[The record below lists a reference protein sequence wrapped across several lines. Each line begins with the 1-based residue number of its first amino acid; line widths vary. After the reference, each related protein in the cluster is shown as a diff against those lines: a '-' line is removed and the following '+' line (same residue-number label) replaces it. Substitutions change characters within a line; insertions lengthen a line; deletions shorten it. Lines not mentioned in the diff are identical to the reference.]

1 MDGPNSTFSVVAA
14 KGESVDGLLATSNQ
28 HVDVA
33 VEQPAQNPVG
43 GKGLLLGGLA
53 FVTSAAVLVIEIVA
67 ARLLA
72 PYVGVTLETYT
83 AIIATVLAGIA
94 SGAWLGGRLADRVAP
109 LRALPPVLIGG
120 GLLTLL
126 SLPIVRI
133 VGGRLS
139 TTTPLSV
146 TTLTAAAFLA
156 PAIVLS
162 MVTPLLIKQSVV
174 TLERTGRTVGSLSAL
189 STAGALAGSITTG
202 FVLIPRFR
210 SRVILGIV
218 GALIIALGVLVWV
231 FLSSKLQ
238 SGTDRSETLRSG
250 EQAEGKQAQ
259 GKQAQGKQAE
269 GKQGGGNGQQGNL
282 NEGGRKLG
290 GMLLG
295 LGVAVGGGGLTAFSN
310 WRDPCTMESSYFCAS
325 VSETPGSSRRDL
337 ILDDVFHSE
346 VDLKDPT
353 FLGFDYTRAF
363 NVAIDAWRPEPAKL
377 RALHIGGGGFTM
389 PRELKATRPGSN
401 SLVLEIDSKLV
412 KFDERELGLELASD
426 LRAQAGDGRMGLRQ
440 QKTGTYDLV
449 IGDAFGGQSVPWHLT
464 TVEVVRD
471 IKRALTSEGLYVLN
485 VIDSPPS
492 KFAKAEI
499 ATVKA
504 AFPYVALLSYP
515 EAIRNEVGA
524 NFIVVASPQPLA
536 LTEMQLTLA
545 TQPDLN
551 MIGIDGAALSSF
563 VGKAKVLTDE
573 LAPVAQLITI
583 G

>member
-1 MDGPNSTFSVVAA
+1 
-14 KGESVDGLLATSNQ
+14 
-28 HVDVA
+28 
-33 VEQPAQNPVG
+33 
-43 GKGLLLGGLA
+43 
-53 FVTSAAVLVIEIVA
+53 
-67 ARLLA
+67 
-72 PYVGVTLETYT
+72 
-83 AIIATVLAGIA
+83 
-94 SGAWLGGRLADRVAP
+94 
-109 LRALPPVLIGG
+109 
-120 GLLTLL
+120 
-126 SLPIVRI
+126 
-133 VGGRLS
+133 
-139 TTTPLSV
+139 
-146 TTLTAAAFLA
+146 
-156 PAIVLS
+156 
-162 MVTPLLIKQSVV
+162 
-174 TLERTGRTVGSLSAL
+174 
-189 STAGALAGSITTG
+189 
-202 FVLIPRFR
+202 
-210 SRVILGIV
+210 
-218 GALIIALGVLVWV
+218 
-231 FLSSKLQ
+231 
-238 SGTDRSETLRSG
+238 
-250 EQAEGKQAQ
+250 
-259 GKQAQGKQAE
+259 
-269 GKQGGGNGQQGNL
+269 
-282 NEGGRKLG
+282 
-290 GMLLG
+290 
-295 LGVAVGGGGLTAFSN
+295 
-310 WRDPCTMESSYFCAS
+310 
-325 VSETPGSSRRDL
+325 
-337 ILDDVFHSE
+337 
-346 VDLKDPT
+346 
-353 FLGFDYTRAF
+353 
-363 NVAIDAWRPEPAKL
+363 
-377 RALHIGGGGFTM
+377 M

-471 IKRALTSEGLYVLN
+471 IKRVLTSEGLYVLN

-515 EAIRNEVGA
+515 EAIRGEVGA

>member
-1 MDGPNSTFSVVAA
+1 MSGSKSEFPIDDGDVVSSNEEKIPAEIVSSNSTSRISSEPAA
-14 KGESVDGLLATSNQ
+14 SAMGKEKTL
-28 HVDVA
+28 
-33 VEQPAQNPVG
+33 
-43 GKGLLLGGLA
+43 GKGMLLGTLA

-83 AIIATVLAGIA
+83 AIIATVLAGI
-94 SGAWLGGRLADRVAP
+94 SGGAWLGGRLADRVAP
-109 LRALPPVLIGG
+109 LRALPPVLIVG

-133 VGGRLS
+133 MGGRLG

-174 TLERTGRTVGSLSAL
+174 TLETTGRTVGSLSAL

-202 FVLIPRFR
+202 FVLVPRFR

-218 GALIIALGVLVWV
+218 GALIIVLGVLVWAAV
-231 FLSSKLQ
+231 SSKLGK
-238 SGTDRSETLRSG
+238 GTSTGVDG
-250 EQAEGKQAQ
+250 DGA
-259 GKQAQGKQAE
+259 
-269 GKQGGGNGQQGNL
+269 
-282 NEGGRKLG
+282 RKLG
-290 GMLLG
+290 SVALG
-295 LGVAVGGGGLTAFSN
+295 LSVSIGGGAATAFSD

-325 VSETPGSSRRDL
+325 VIEQPGSSRKDL

-346 VDLKDPT
+346 VDLEDPMY
-353 FLGFDYTRAF
+353 LGFDYIRAF
-363 NVAIDAWRPEPAKL
+363 NVAIDAWKPEPAAI

-401 SLVLEIDSKLV
+401 SLVLEIDPKLV
-412 KFDERELGLELASD
+412 KFDQQQLGLELASD
-426 LRAQAGDGRMGLRQ
+426 LRTQDGDGRMGLRQ
-440 QKTGTYDLV
+440 QKSNSYDL
-449 IGDAFGGQSVPWHLT
+449 ILGDAFGGQAVPWHLT
-464 TVEVVRD
+464 TIEVARD
-471 IKRALTSEGLYVLN
+471 IKRVLTSDGLYVLN
-485 VIDSPPS
+485 IIDSPPS
-492 KFAKAEI
+492 KFARAEI

-504 AFPYVALLSYP
+504 VFNYVALLSYP
-515 EAIRNEVGA
+515 EAIQGNVGA
-524 NFIVVASPQPLA
+524 NFIVVASSAPLPLA
-536 LTEMQLTLA
+536 KIKSALA
-545 TQPDLN
+545 GQPDLN
-551 MIGIDGAALSSF
+551 MISVEGPALSAF
-563 VGKAKVLTDE
+563 VGKARVLTDE

>member
-1 MDGPNSTFSVVAA
+1 MSGLNPELPLGDLDTVSVQEARGGASILVA
-14 KGESVDGLLATSNQ
+14 LR
-28 HVDVA
+28 
-33 VEQPAQNPVG
+33 
-43 GKGLLLGGLA
+43 GKTMGSGLLLGALA

-94 SGAWLGGRLADRVAP
+94 AGAWLGGRLADRVAP
-109 LRALPPVLIGG
+109 LRALPPVLIIGG
-120 GLLTLL
+120 VLTLL

-133 VGGRLS
+133 VGGRLT

-174 TLERTGRTVGSLSAL
+174 TLETTGRTVGSLSAL

-218 GALIIALGVLVWV
+218 GALIIALGVLVWTV
-231 FLSSKLQ
+231 VSTKHLNRLKTVGGEYDGEGRGSNSH
-238 SGTDRSETLRSG
+238 SGT
-250 EQAEGKQAQ
+250 KI
-259 GKQAQGKQAE
+259 
-269 GKQGGGNGQQGNL
+269 
-282 NEGGRKLG
+282 G
-290 GMLLG
+290 GMVLG
-295 LGVAVGGGGLTAFSN
+295 LGLAVGGGGLTGFSD

-325 VSETPGSSRRDL
+325 VSETPNSTRRDL

-346 VDLKDPT
+346 VDLNDPT

-363 NVAIDAWRPEPAKL
+363 NVAIDAWRPEPAAV

-389 PRELKATRPGSN
+389 PRELKATRPGTD
-401 SLVLEIDSKLV
+401 SLVLEIDPKLV
-412 KFDERELGLELASD
+412 NFDQKELGLKLARD
-426 LRAQAGDGRMGLRQ
+426 LRTQAGDGRMGLRQ
-440 QKTGTYDLV
+440 QKGQSYDLV

-464 TVEVVRD
+464 TVEVARD
-471 IKRALTSEGLYVLN
+471 IKRVLTNDGLYVLN

-492 KFAKAEI
+492 KFVKAEI
-499 ATVKA
+499 ATVRA
-504 AFPYVALLSYP
+504 VFSHVAVLSYP
-515 EAIRNEVGA
+515 EAFAGEVGA
-524 NFIVVASPQPLA
+524 NFVVAASQKPLPLA
-536 LTEMQLTLA
+536 AITKALA
-545 TQPDLN
+545 AQPDLN
-551 MIGIDGAALSSF
+551 MTAKEGADLRRF
-563 VGKAKVLTDE
+563 VGTPQVLTDE
-573 LAPVAQLITI
+573 LAPVAQLITV

>member
-1 MDGPNSTFSVVAA
+1 MSGLKPELPLGDLGTVSVKEVQGLEDGFVAL
-14 KGESVDGLLATSNQ
+14 E
-28 HVDVA
+28 
-33 VEQPAQNPVG
+33 
-43 GKGLLLGGLA
+43 GKTMGNGLLLGALA

-83 AIIATVLAGIA
+83 AIIATVLAGI
-94 SGAWLGGRLADRVAP
+94 SGGAWLGGRLADRVAP
-109 LRALPPVLIGG
+109 LCALPPVLIVGG
-120 GLLTLL
+120 VLTLL

-139 TTTPLSV
+139 TTTPFSV

-156 PAIVLS
+156 PAVVLS

-174 TLERTGRTVGSLSAL
+174 TLETTGRTVGSLSAL

-202 FVLIPRFR
+202 FVLVPRFR

-218 GALIIALGVLVWV
+218 GALIIALGVVVWAAV
-231 FLSSKLQ
+231 LNKLHTGRG
-238 SGTDRSETLRSG
+238 GTN
-250 EQAEGKQAQ
+250 K
-259 GKQAQGKQAE
+259 
-269 GKQGGGNGQQGNL
+269 GGHK
-282 NEGGRKLG
+282 GGRKLG
-290 GMLLG
+290 GTAVG
-295 LGVAVGGGGLTAFSN
+295 LFVAIGGGGVAGFSD

-325 VSETPGSSRRDL
+325 VSATPGTSRRDL

-353 FLGFDYTRAF
+353 YLGFDYTRAF
-363 NVAIDAWRPEPAKL
+363 NVAIDAWRPEPAAV

-389 PRELKATRPGSN
+389 PRELKATRPGSD
-401 SLVLEIDSKLV
+401 SLVLEIDPKLV
-412 KFDERELGLELASD
+412 KFDQRELGLELAND
-426 LRAQAGDGRMGLRQ
+426 LRTQAGDGRMGLRQ
-440 QKTGTYDLV
+440 QKNGTYDLV
-449 IGDAFGGQSVPWHLT
+449 LGDAFGGQSVPWHLT
-464 TVEVVRD
+464 TVEVARD
-471 IKRALTSEGLYVLN
+471 IKRVLTTEGLYVLN

-492 KFAKAEI
+492 KFVTAEI
-499 ATVKA
+499 ATVQSV
-504 AFPYVALLSYP
+504 FPYVAVLTYP
-515 EAIRNEVGA
+515 EAVTRQVGA
-524 NFIVVASPQPLA
+524 NFIVVASPKPLA
-536 LTEMQLTLA
+536 LAEMHKVLA

-551 MIGIDGAALSSF
+551 MIVIDGPALRNF

>member
-1 MDGPNSTFSVVAA
+1 MS
-14 KGESVDGLLATSNQ
+14 GLKPELPLPDLGT
-28 HVDVA
+28 VA
-33 VEQPAQNPVG
+33 VQRVNAGEGVPVPLA
-43 GKGLLLGGLA
+43 GKTFGSGLLLGALA

-83 AIIATVLAGIA
+83 AIIATVLAGI
-94 SGAWLGGRLADRVAP
+94 SGGAWLGGRLADRVAP
-109 LRALPPVLIGG
+109 LRALPPVLIVGG
-120 GLLTLL
+120 VLTLL

-174 TLERTGRTVGSLSAL
+174 TLETTGRTVGSLSAL

-202 FVLIPRFR
+202 FVLVPRFR

-218 GALIIALGVLVWV
+218 GALIIALGVVVWAAV
-231 FLSSKLQ
+231 SSKLRAGRAGANDQDDSGQ
-238 SGTDRSETLRSG
+238 SNGKDRL
-250 EQAEGKQAQ
+250 
-259 GKQAQGKQAE
+259 
-269 GKQGGGNGQQGNL
+269 
-282 NEGGRKLG
+282 GRKLG
-290 GMLLG
+290 STALG
-295 LGVAVGGGGLTAFSN
+295 LAVAVGGGGVAGFSD

-325 VSETPGSSRRDL
+325 VSETPGTSRRDL

-353 FLGFDYTRAF
+353 HLGFDYTRAF
-363 NVAIDAWRPEPAKL
+363 NVAIDAWKPEPAAI
-377 RALHIGGGGFTM
+377 RTLHIGGGGFTM
-389 PRELKATRPGSN
+389 PRELKATRPGSD
-401 SLVLEIDSKLV
+401 SLVLEIDPELV
-412 KFDERELGLELASD
+412 EFDQRELGLELAGD
-426 LRAQAGDGRMGLRQ
+426 LRTQAGDGRMGLRQ
-440 QKTGTYDLV
+440 QKNQTYDLV

-464 TVEVVRD
+464 TIEVARD
-471 IKRALTSEGLYVLN
+471 IRRVLTNDGLYVLN

-492 KFAKAEI
+492 KFVKAEI
-499 ATVKA
+499 ATVQA
-504 AFPYVALLSYP
+504 VFSYVALLTYP
-515 EAIRNEVGA
+515 EAVSGQVGA
-524 NFIVVASPQPLA
+524 NFIVVASPKPLA
-536 LTEMQLTLA
+536 LAEMRRVLA

-551 MIGIDGAALSSF
+551 MIGIEGLALSTF

>member
-1 MDGPNSTFSVVAA
+1 MSGLKPELPLGDLDTVSVQEARGGETIPVA
-14 KGESVDGLLATSNQ
+14 LT
-28 HVDVA
+28 
-33 VEQPAQNPVG
+33 
-43 GKGLLLGGLA
+43 GKTTGSGLLLGALA

-94 SGAWLGGRLADRVAP
+94 GGAWLGGRLADRVAP
-109 LRALPPVLIGG
+109 LRALPPVLIVGG
-120 GLLTLL
+120 VLTLL

-133 VGGRLS
+133 VGGRLT

-146 TTLTAAAFLA
+146 TTLTAAAFLT

-174 TLERTGRTVGSLSAL
+174 TLETTGRTVGSLSAL

-202 FVLIPRFR
+202 FVLVPRFR

-218 GALIIALGVLVWV
+218 GALIIALGVVVWAAV
-231 FLSSKLQ
+231 SSKLRASRRGANDHEDSGQ
-238 SGTDRSETLRSG
+238 SN
-250 EQAEGKQAQ
+250 GKDQ
-259 GKQAQGKQAE
+259 
-269 GKQGGGNGQQGNL
+269 L
-282 NEGGRKLG
+282 GRKLG
-290 GMLLG
+290 GTALG
-295 LGVAVGGGGLTAFSN
+295 LAVAVGGGGVAGFSD

-325 VSETPGSSRRDL
+325 VSATPGTSRKDL

-353 FLGFDYTRAF
+353 YLGFDYTRAF
-363 NVAIDAWRPEPAKL
+363 NVAIDAWKPEPTAV

-389 PRELKATRPGSN
+389 PRELKATRPGSD
-401 SLVLEIDSKLV
+401 SLVLEIDPKLV
-412 KFDERELGLELASD
+412 KFDQRELGLELASD
-426 LRAQAGDGRMGLRQ
+426 LRTQAGDGRMGLRQ
-440 QKTGTYDLV
+440 QKSGTYDLV
-449 IGDAFGGQSVPWHLT
+449 LGDAFGGQSVPWHLT
-464 TVEVVRD
+464 TVEVARD
-471 IKRALTSEGLYVLN
+471 IKRVLTTEGLYVLN

-492 KFAKAEI
+492 KFVKAEI
-499 ATVKA
+499 ATVQSV
-504 AFPYVALLSYP
+504 FPYVAVLTYP
-515 EAIRNEVGA
+515 EAITDQVGA
-524 NFIVVASPQPLA
+524 NFIVVASPKPLA
-536 LTEMQLTLA
+536 LAEMQRVLA

-551 MIGIDGAALSSF
+551 MIGIDGPALRNF

>member
-1 MDGPNSTFSVVAA
+1 MSGLKPELPLGDHETVSVQEVQEVHGLERIPVA
-14 KGESVDGLLATSNQ
+14 
-28 HVDVA
+28 
-33 VEQPAQNPVG
+33 PVG
-43 GKGLLLGGLA
+43 KSMGSGLLLGALA

-83 AIIATVLAGIA
+83 AIIATVLAGI
-94 SGAWLGGRLADRVAP
+94 SGGAWLGGRLADRVAP
-109 LRALPPVLIGG
+109 LRALPPVLIVGG
-120 GLLTLL
+120 VLTLL

-174 TLERTGRTVGSLSAL
+174 TLETTGRTVGSLSAL

-202 FVLIPRFR
+202 FVLVPRFR

-218 GALIIALGVLVWV
+218 GALIIALGVVVWAAV
-231 FLSSKLQ
+231 SSKLRASRGGANDQDDSGQ
-238 SGTDRSETLRSG
+238 SN
-250 EQAEGKQAQ
+250 GKDQ
-259 GKQAQGKQAE
+259 
-269 GKQGGGNGQQGNL
+269 L
-282 NEGGRKLG
+282 GRKLG
-290 GMLLG
+290 GTALG
-295 LGVAVGGGGLTAFSN
+295 LAVAVGGGGVAGFSD

-325 VSETPGSSRRDL
+325 VSETPGTSRRDL

-353 FLGFDYTRAF
+353 HLGFDYTRAF
-363 NVAIDAWRPEPAKL
+363 NVAIDAWKPEPTAV

-389 PRELKATRPGSN
+389 PRELKATRPGSD
-401 SLVLEIDSKLV
+401 SLVLEIDPKLV
-412 KFDERELGLELASD
+412 EFDQRELGLELASD
-426 LRAQAGDGRMGLRQ
+426 LRTQAGDGRMGLRQ
-440 QKTGTYDLV
+440 QKNQTYDLV

-464 TVEVVRD
+464 TIEVARD
-471 IKRALTSEGLYVLN
+471 VKRVLTNDGLYVLN

-492 KFAKAEI
+492 KFVKAEI
-499 ATVKA
+499 ATVQA
-504 AFPYVALLSYP
+504 VFQHVAVLTYP
-515 EAIRNEVGA
+515 EAIAGQVGA
-524 NFIVVASPQPLA
+524 NFIVVASPKPLA
-536 LTEMQLTLA
+536 LAEMRRVLA

-551 MIGIDGAALSSF
+551 MIGIDGGALSAF

>member
-1 MDGPNSTFSVVAA
+1 MSGLKPELPLGDLDTVSVQEVRGRETIPVA
-14 KGESVDGLLATSNQ
+14 LT
-28 HVDVA
+28 
-33 VEQPAQNPVG
+33 
-43 GKGLLLGGLA
+43 GKTMGSGLLLGALA

-94 SGAWLGGRLADRVAP
+94 GGAWLGGRLADRVAP
-109 LRALPPVLIGG
+109 LRALPSVLIVGG
-120 GLLTLL
+120 VLTLL

-133 VGGRLS
+133 VGGRLT

-174 TLERTGRTVGSLSAL
+174 TLETTGRTVGSLSAL

-218 GALIIALGVLVWV
+218 GALIIALGVLVWTV
-231 FLSSKLQ
+231 VSSKQ
-238 SGTDRSETLRSG
+238 VNRRKTVGGKHDGGGRGSNSHSGT
-250 EQAEGKQAQ
+250 KM
-259 GKQAQGKQAE
+259 
-269 GKQGGGNGQQGNL
+269 
-282 NEGGRKLG
+282 G
-290 GMLLG
+290 GMVLG
-295 LGVAVGGGGLTAFSN
+295 LGLAVGGGGLTGFSD

-325 VSETPGSSRRDL
+325 VSETPNSTRRDL

-346 VDLKDPT
+346 VDLNDPT

-363 NVAIDAWRPEPAKL
+363 NVAIDAWRPEPAAV

-389 PRELKATRPGSN
+389 PRELKATRPGTD
-401 SLVLEIDSKLV
+401 SLVLEIDPKLV
-412 KFDERELGLELASD
+412 NFDEKELGLKLARD
-426 LRAQAGDGRMGLRQ
+426 LRTQAGDGRMGLRQ
-440 QKTGTYDLV
+440 QKGQSYDLV

-464 TVEVVRD
+464 TVEVARD
-471 IKRALTSEGLYVLN
+471 IKRVLTNDGLYVLN
-485 VIDSPPS
+485 VIDNPPL

-499 ATVKA
+499 ATVQA
-504 AFPYVALLSYP
+504 VFPHVALLTYP
-515 EAIRNEVGA
+515 DAIKGQVGA
-524 NFIVVASPQPLA
+524 NFIVVASPKPLPLA
-536 LTEMQLTLA
+536 EMRRALA
-545 TQPDLN
+545 LQPDLN
-551 MIGIDGAALSSF
+551 MIGIEGPELSAF
-563 VGKAKVLTDE
+563 VGQAKVLTDE

>member
-1 MDGPNSTFSVVAA
+1 MSNSALLPPSAQNLSAVPGQRSTLGMMSGLKPELPLRDLDKVPSR
-14 KGESVDGLLATSNQ
+14 EVDGSQGIGAAS
-28 HVDVA
+28 A
-33 VEQPAQNPVG
+33 
-43 GKGLLLGGLA
+43 GKTLGSGLLLGALA

-94 SGAWLGGRLADRVAP
+94 GGAWLGGRLADRVAP
-109 LRALPPVLIGG
+109 LRALPPVLIVGG
-120 GLLTLL
+120 VLTLL

-133 VGGRLS
+133 VGGGLSS
-139 TTTPLSV
+139 TTPRSV

-174 TLERTGRTVGSLSAL
+174 TLETTGRTVGSLSAL

-202 FVLIPRFR
+202 FVLVPRFR

-218 GALIIALGVLVWV
+218 GALIIALGVVVWAAV
-231 FLSSKLQ
+231 SSKLRASRGGANIQ
-238 SGTDRSETLRSG
+238 DDSGQRN
-250 EQAEGKQAQ
+250 GKDQ
-259 GKQAQGKQAE
+259 
-269 GKQGGGNGQQGNL
+269 L
-282 NEGGRKLG
+282 GRKLG
-290 GMLLG
+290 GTALG
-295 LGVAVGGGGLTAFSN
+295 LAVAIGGGGVTGFSD

-325 VSETPGSSRRDL
+325 VSETPGTSRRDL

-353 FLGFDYTRAF
+353 HLGFDYTRAF
-363 NVAIDAWRPEPAKL
+363 NVAIDAWKPEPAAL

-389 PRELKATRPGSN
+389 PRELKATRPGSD
-401 SLVLEIDSKLV
+401 SLVLEIDPKLV
-412 KFDERELGLELASD
+412 EFDQRKLGLELASD
-426 LRAQAGDGRMGLRQ
+426 LRTQAGDGRMGLRQ
-440 QKTGTYDLV
+440 QKNQTYDLV

-464 TVEVVRD
+464 TVEVARD
-471 IKRALTSEGLYVLN
+471 IQRVLMNDGLYVLN

-492 KFAKAEI
+492 KFVKAEI
-499 ATVKA
+499 ATVQA
-504 AFPYVALLSYP
+504 VFPYVALITYP
-515 EAIRNEVGA
+515 EAVTGQVGA
-524 NFIVVASPQPLA
+524 NFIVVASAQPIPLA
-536 LTEMQLTLA
+536 EMQRLLA
-545 TQPDLN
+545 AQPDLN
-551 MIGIDGAALSSF
+551 MIGVDRAALKRF